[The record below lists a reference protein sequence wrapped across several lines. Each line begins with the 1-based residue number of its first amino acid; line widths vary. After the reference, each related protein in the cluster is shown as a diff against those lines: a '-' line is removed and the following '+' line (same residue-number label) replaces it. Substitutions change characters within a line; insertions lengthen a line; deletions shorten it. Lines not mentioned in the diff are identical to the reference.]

1 MKRVIESGEAGSVS
15 MAEAVFGNDRGLE
28 IKPGDWRADPA
39 ETPGG
44 PLTQLG
50 IHQINNLQYLLG
62 PVRRTVALGRASVTR
77 WRRVESA
84 GRRFSPASTS
94 RGDVDFAAFIAH
106 EAELGGITLES
117 GHAEVSDGLDPEEP

>member
-15 MAEAVFGNDRGLE
+15 MAEAVFGNDRGLK
-28 IKPGDWRADPA
+28 IKPGDWRSDPA

-44 PLTQLG
+44 RLTQLS
-50 IHQINNLQYLLG
+50 IHQINNLQYVLG